1 MESGKAA
8 LSTYAEAL
16 LQSRSQKRHLL
27 LGNGFSIGVHRAFGY
42 PSLHEAALARDPSL
56 RQLFATGDTNFE
68 TALEQCDD
76 PRDEARLREGLIR
89 AVAAVHPE
97 YSLSL
102 TEEQCLSCRDFLEP
116 FVGRNRVPL
125 GLLFTSNYDMLLHWV
140 LSRQGKNPGT
150 KQLSQL
156 KCWDGFS
163 GPGEFKSDGD
173 AQAYYLHG
181 AVHIY
186 DRPQARL
193 PERTYTQMLR
203 YEWGRPLTKQVDAE
217 LRAGRTPI
225 FIAEGSSQKKKARQR
240 GEYLSKAK
248 RKFKG
253 VCNGGLDSALF
264 TFGHSFGASD
274 NHIAEEIGV
283 GTLRDV
289 FIGVYSDGDRAR
301 ADELADV
308 WAVTRRAAGG
318 PPIRVHRFES
328 SECAVWE
335 RARQIDVRFSA

>member
-1 MESGKAA
+1 MGG
-8 LSTYAEAL
+8 
-16 LQSRSQKRHLL
+16 RRHE
-27 LGNGFSIGVHRAFGY
+27 GY
-42 PSLHEAALARDPSL
+42 PSLHKAALARDPSL
-56 RQLFATGDTNFE
+56 RHLFALGDTNFE

-76 PRDEARLREGLIR
+76 ARDEARLREGLIR

-97 YSLSL
+97 HSLSL
-102 TEEQCLSCRDFLEP
+102 TEEQCLSCRAFLEP

-150 KQLSQL
+150 KQRSQL

-163 GPGEFKSDGD
+163 GAGEFNSDGD

-186 DRPQARL
+186 ERPQARF

-240 GEYLSKAK
+240 GEYFAKAK

-253 VCNGGLDSALF
+253 VCDGGLDSALF

-274 NHIAEEIGV
+274 NHIAEAIAA
-283 GTLRDV
+283 GTLKDV
-289 FIGVYSDGDRAR
+289 FIGVHSDGDRAR
-301 ADELADV
+301 ADELAAV
-308 WAVTRRAAGG
+308 WAATRRAAGG
-318 PPIRVHRFES
+318 PPIRVYMFES
-328 SECAVWE
+328 SECAVWDRPR
-335 RARQIDVRFSA
+335 RADFRFSA